1 MQLMQAPVRQPPQ
14 LPTPWRLDYPPSQL
28 ATPNWRRGWASA
40 TNAAEERAAA
50 AFRRAYGP
58 RIRTGSVYHPY
69 TRSMCRVLVVRSLNF
84 SAHPCHYQE
93 WAPGL
98 APHADLEAAY
108 TAGRLSWQEFAR
120 QYLRRLQAFPW
131 LLAEARAR
139 IASLLTRYPAVMLLG
154 LERASDEVS
163 VHCHR
168 RLLQAWLL
176 GETGLC

>member
-1 MQLMQAPVRQPPQ
+1 MQALVHHPLQ
-14 LPTPWRLDYPPSQL
+14 LSSPWQLDYRLPQL
-28 ATPNWRRGWASA
+28 ATPNWRRGWANAPA
-40 TNAAEERAAA
+40 TVEMWAAG
-50 AFRRAYGP
+50 AFRRAYAR

-69 TRSMCRVLVVRSLNF
+69 PQTMYRVLVARSLNF

-108 TAGRLSWQEFAR
+108 TAGQLGWEEFA
-120 QYLRRLQAFPW
+120 QEYLRQLQSFPW

-139 IASLLTRYPAVMLLG
+139 IASLLTRYPTVMLLG
-154 LERASDEVS
+154 LERAREETS

-176 GETGLC
+176 GEPCLA